1 MGVIGGIDPVVT
13 DGLVLYVDPSNQ
25 PRFYTSGSSTLK
37 DMSGLENDI
46 TLVNY
51 PLYGKTSKPSTAY
64 ISSDN
69 SNTRYLTFDQNGA
82 DNLGTVAQTEYG
94 SYTGHRDSN
103 FTYQLWVNTSES
115 NASGDGRPL
124 IGQGGGNIF
133 SLVTL
138 AAGKFTFR
146 YFSGGWTN
154 RSATTTINDGNW
166 HNLILIYSAGT
177 VDMYVDG
184 NKEVDA
190 GSGYW
195 SNAARWQ
202 KLGHLGRNNNGGS
215 ITKSSIKFGP
225 VKVYDRALSQ
235 AEVLQNYNAL
245 KDRFV

>member
-1 MGVIGGIDPVVT
+1 MGVVGGTDPIVT

-25 PRFYTSGSSTLK
+25 PRSYTSGSSTLK
-37 DMSGLENDI
+37 DMSGLENNI

-51 PLYGKTSKPSTAY
+51 PLYGTTSTTSNAY

-69 SNTRYLTFDQNGA
+69 ADARYLTFDQNGV
-82 DNLGTVAQTEYG
+82 NNNGTVAQSGYG

-103 FTYQLWVNTSES
+103 FTYQLWINTSES

-138 AAGKFTFR
+138 IAGKFTFR

-190 GSGYW
+190 GAGYW

-225 VKVYDRALSQ
+225 VKVYDRALSE
-235 AEVLQNYNAL
+235 AEALHNYNAL